1 MRDVIFYDFDFN
13 RLADF
18 NRFISFNIEKKY
30 CGYGTAEIHYSL
42 ADSEII
48 TLLEENPYVFFVAG
62 ENAVIVTGWRVG
74 EDIAVFGRTPEWL
87 LTRRGIEE
95 MSFDSATAEV
105 IVRNAVSLAAGDFV
119 MLGEF
124 AGLGTVQKY
133 STDKVRVLY
142 DVVCEVLSGQN
153 LGFRIAA
160 DTSLKQFVFSVYQGQ
175 ESLCMISPSNR
186 TAYDMTY
193 TVEKQD
199 MATNS
204 GWYEQRY
211 TDMGGWDAYNNSPHL
226 AEGVA
231 SNAYK
236 FYEIT
241 SETYYPNGSKYYPVE
256 RFGFTCFKGYY
267 LYCDSESGVWKITNE
282 RPDTVWVYLG
292 NSKETGSK
300 KWDAVLSGTKTKEE
314 ALAEIS
320 ELKRKDKTQGETKS
334 IVFGEDYMLGDIVR
348 VQTEFGDF
356 KRAEKKRVA
365 AVSVYYDVNKSGTMP
380 ILNSL
385 EE

>member
-1 MRDVIFYDFDFN
+1 MRDIVFYDFDFN

-42 ADSEII
+42 ADSEIL

-62 ENAVIVTGWRVG
+62 ESAVIVTGWRVG

-87 LTRRGIEE
+87 LTRRGVKELT
-95 MSFDSATAEV
+95 FASATPEHIA
-105 IVRNAVSLAAGDFV
+105 RNAVSVAASDFV
-119 MLGEF
+119 VLSEEC
-124 AGLGTVQKY
+124 GLGTAQKY

-142 DVVCEVLSGQN
+142 DVVCEVLNGQS
-153 LGFRIAA
+153 LGFKVAPDI
-160 DTSLKQFVFSVYQGQ
+160 DLKQFVFSVYQGQ
-175 ESLCMISPSNR
+175 ESLCIISQSNR

-204 GWYEQRY
+204 GWYEQKY
-211 TDMGGWDAYNNSPHL
+211 TDMGGWDAYNNSPSL
-226 AEGVA
+226 SEGAA
-231 SNAYK
+231 SNAYT

-241 SETYYPNGSKYYPVE
+241 SESYYQSGGKYYPVE
-256 RFGFTCFKGYY
+256 RFDLTCTKGQY
-267 LYCDSESGVWKITNE
+267 LYCDSASGVWKITAE
-282 RPDTVWVYLG
+282 RPDTIWVYLG
-292 NSKETGSK
+292 NSEMTGAK

-320 ELKRKDKTQGETKS
+320 RLKRNDKTEGETKRIEYGS
-334 IVFGEDYMLGDIVR
+334 DYALGDIVR

-356 KRAEKKRVA
+356 KKAEKKRIE
-365 AVSVYYDVNKSGTMP
+365 AVKIYYDVDKSGTMP

-385 EE
+385 GE